1 MKTFAN
7 AEWQECGGSIE
18 IPEGWFVSDV
28 TLDTT
33 TPRLTMTDPVTG
45 EERTIPFPKPIAY
58 FLSVHHCGSFEMRRK
73 FIEDGKREVRNE
85 IKSALGL

>member
-28 TLDTT
+28 TFDTT
-33 TPRLTMTDPVTG
+33 TPRLTMTNSVGG
-45 EERTIPFPKPIAY
+45 EEKIIPFPKPIAY
-58 FLSVHHCGSFEMRRK
+58 FLSVHFCGSAKMRREL
-73 FIEDGKREVRNE
+73 IEEGKREVRNE